1 MLFFLIMNLY
11 VPSGIPFDPK
21 QYYKDGSHAKIA
33 EAKQE
38 MVEAG
43 FGAYWVR
50 SDRLIPNKGDLRD
63 YWIEISGQAP
73 EKVTGVDLFY
83 LHSMDRGTI
92 NVLHL
97 LAQYLFRHT
106 EERKSGARLSGGH
119 FIRRLAMNF
128 GLVSDQGLRGLQHQ
142 YRYLHHLLHNHG
154 LCHKGLRGLRRRG
167 DDLRVMVW
175 VSEECVSRALLTE
188 AESRVFNH
196 WVISCMNSSWPI
208 FTTEQSRVFTWL
220 ISCMTQLMEASG
232 QTYQPFGST
241 LIGTY
246 GDLAETLI
254 CLGFCASVDK
264 NMVKRNNSGV
274 VYALVQ
280 WAKGS
285 KEDATGELLDE
296 LYAKFPKHS

>member
-128 GLVSDQGLRGLQHQ
+128 GLVSDQGLRGLQVPPPPASQPWTMSQRIERVEEEAHEL
-142 YRYLHHLLHNHG
+142 RRNG
-154 LCHKGLRGLRRRG
+154 VGLRG
-167 DDLRVMVW
+167 VV
-175 VSEECVSRALLTE
+175 
-188 AESRVFNH
+188 ES
-196 WVISCMNSSWPI
+196 

-254 CLGFCASVDK
+254 WYILKKDMC
-264 NMVKRNNSGV
+264 
-274 VYALVQ
+274 
-280 WAKGS
+280 
-285 KEDATGELLDE
+285 
-296 LYAKFPKHS
+296 